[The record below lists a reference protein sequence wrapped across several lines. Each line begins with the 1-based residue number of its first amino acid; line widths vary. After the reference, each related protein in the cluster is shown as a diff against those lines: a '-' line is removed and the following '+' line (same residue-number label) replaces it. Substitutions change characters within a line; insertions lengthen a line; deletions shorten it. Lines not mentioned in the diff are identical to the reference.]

1 MTDLLP
7 VLAAEA
13 LQPVVRTGD
22 AIVMFLCVAG
32 VLFLGFAVLAFIA
45 EQIER
50 RDERRERSHDDGD

>member
-22 AIVMFLCVAG
+22 SIVMFLFVAG
-32 VLFLGFAVLAFIA
+32 ALFLGFAVLAFIA
-45 EQIER
+45 EQLER
-50 RDERRERSHDDGD
+50 REKRQERSHDDGD

>member
-1 MTDLLP
+1 MTDLFP

-22 AIVMFLCVAG
+22 SIVIFLCVAG

-45 EQIER
+45 EQLER
-50 RDERRERSHDDGD
+50 RDERQEGGDDGSD